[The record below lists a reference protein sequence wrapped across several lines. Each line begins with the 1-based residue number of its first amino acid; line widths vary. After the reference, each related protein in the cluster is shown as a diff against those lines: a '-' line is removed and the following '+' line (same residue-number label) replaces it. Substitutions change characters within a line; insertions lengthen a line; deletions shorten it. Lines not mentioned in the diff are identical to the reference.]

1 MSSEL
6 ISSLIV
12 LVALSI
18 AAAVLFRPAVANNPI
33 WRATVTP
40 LASIIGSGFL
50 VLAPLLVREF
60 GLAAIWVMAALC
72 LVAYALGAVIRWNIV
87 CLDQAGQ
94 TLATAEQRVE
104 SVSSWALA
112 FAYVISVCYYLNLFG
127 AFAMRM
133 TPYNDPI
140 HGKWMTTAVLLV
152 IGVIGWRGGLKSL
165 ERAETVSV
173 AVKLAVIAGLLA
185 GMAYHSGLLAYAGHL
200 QHHAGHF
207 NWDSV
212 RLIFGLIITV
222 QGFETSRY
230 LGEGYDAATR
240 VRTMRYAQW
249 LASAIYMVYIGLA
262 AVSFPADAM
271 GVRET
276 AIIDMT
282 RHISPVLP
290 ILLVIAAL
298 AAQFSAAV
306 ADTNGCGGLTEEM
319 SRGRIRSRSAYVL
332 LVALALA
339 LTWSA
344 NIYQI
349 ISYASRAFAVYCAL
363 QCALAALLSQ
373 RTGGSTLRTIAF
385 ALLAVLLTAAA
396 GLGTAVE

>member
-1 MSSEL
+1 MSSDL
-6 ISSLIV
+6 ISSVIV
-12 LVALSI
+12 LAALVLAS
-18 AAAVLFRPAVANNPI
+18 AFLFRPAVARNPI

-60 GLAAIWVMAALC
+60 GLGASGVMAALC
-72 LVAYALGAVIRWNIV
+72 LVAYAVGGAIRWNILA
-87 CLDQAGQ
+87 LDRADQKP
-94 TLATAEQRVE
+94 ATSEQRVE
-104 SVSSWALA
+104 SLSSWSLA

-133 TPYNDPI
+133 TPYNDPV
-140 HGKWMTTAVLLV
+140 HGKLMTTAVLLLIAIV
-152 IGVIGWRGGLKSL
+152 GWRGGLKSL
-165 ERAETVSV
+165 ERAETISV

-185 GMAYHSGLLAYAGHL
+185 GMAYYSGTLASTGKL

-207 NWDSV
+207 DWDSV

-230 LGEGYDAATR
+230 LSERYDAATR

-262 AVSFPADAM
+262 SISFPADSM
-271 GVRET
+271 SVRET

-282 RHISPVLP
+282 QMISPVLP
-290 ILLVIAAL
+290 VLLIIAAL

-319 SRGRIRSRSAYVL
+319 SHGRVRPRAAYML
-332 LVALALA
+332 LTALAVL

-344 NIYQI
+344 DIYQI
-349 ISYASRAFAVYCAL
+349 ISYASRAFSAYYAL
-363 QCALAALLSQ
+363 QCLLAALISR
-373 RTGGSTLRTIAF
+373 RTGASNWRTSAF
-385 ALLAVLLTAAA
+385 ALLAILLAAA
-396 GLGTAVE
+396 AVLGTAVE